1 MVCVFSYKAKA
12 SKRTSPQL
20 RTPRVDYHW
29 TNLIHASI
37 PELIT
42 RVKIDF
48 AVIDE
53 VATKCPAQ
61 KRMSKPQSLKIG
73 RDGSKTSGGC

>member
-1 MVCVFSYKAKA
+1 M
-12 SKRTSPQL
+12 
-20 RTPRVDYHW
+20 
-29 TNLIHASI
+29 IHASI

-53 VATKCPAQ
+53 VAKKCPAQ
-61 KRMSKPQSLKIG
+61 KRMSKPQGLKIG
-73 RDGSKTSGGC
+73 DDSKKHQEVVNSEMEIVVGQQKTGIQDKTRYKELNLCP

>member
-1 MVCVFSYKAKA
+1 M
-12 SKRTSPQL
+12 
-20 RTPRVDYHW
+20 
-29 TNLIHASI
+29 NHASI

-61 KRMSKPQSLKIG
+61 KRMFKPQGLKIG
-73 RDGSKTSGGC
+73 SKKHQEVVKSEMEMVVGQ